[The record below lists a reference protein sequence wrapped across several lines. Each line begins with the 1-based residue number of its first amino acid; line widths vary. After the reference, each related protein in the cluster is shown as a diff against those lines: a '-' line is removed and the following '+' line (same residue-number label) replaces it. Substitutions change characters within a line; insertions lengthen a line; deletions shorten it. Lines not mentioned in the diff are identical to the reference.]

1 MKKFQVLCVL
11 DLDVELAG
19 LGIKYC
25 NIEKAIRG
33 KIRNELFKDCQDIK
47 IMDMTLKVKAG

>member
-1 MKKFQVLCVL
+1 MKKYQVLCVL
-11 DLDVELAG
+11 DLDIELAG
-19 LGIKYC
+19 KGVKYC
-25 NIEKAIRG
+25 NIEKAIKG